1 MKYLDCKYLVGLIG
15 AIFFMTMLVY
25 ANCDPAFANC
35 DNRHPGDLYQEG
47 QAYAESTAR
56 RGEELR
62 IKWTPLLSQLT
73 NQVNRVGSSEEWFK
87 EVFSPERLEA
97 NVLQFEKD
105 YREWERLGESPPP
118 EPSGLPASGRTAEAV
133 LNGTV
138 VLMRST
144 IMDRWR
150 MELGN
155 TELEVAAL
163 QRDYSEEIATLW
175 ESIEAEIKASREQH
189 WVQGRASWEQREF
202 DAALELIKLDNTVE
216 VKKLHEEFRRRYRR
230 LTEDLLVRREQ
241 LARDAIRWA
250 RAYRA

>member
-1 MKYLDCKYLVGLIG
+1 MKYLGCKYRVGLIG

-25 ANCDPAFANC
+25 AICGPAFANC
-35 DNRHPGDLYQEG
+35 DNRRPGDLYQEG

-97 NVLQFEKD
+97 NVRQFEKD
-105 YREWERLGESPPP
+105 YREWKRLSESPPP
-118 EPSGLPASGRTAEAV
+118 EPSGLPASGRTAGAV
-133 LNGTV
+133 LKGTV

-155 TELEVAAL
+155 TELEVAVL
-163 QRDYSEEIATLW
+163 QRNYSKEIAILW
-175 ESIEAEIKASREQH
+175 ESIETEIKAAREQN
-189 WVQGRASWEQREF
+189 WVQEISNWNYFLQMPF
-202 DAALELIKLDNTVE
+202 
-216 VKKLHEEFRRRYRR
+216 RYREP
-230 LTEDLLVRREQ
+230 L
-241 LARDAIRWA
+241 W
-250 RAYRA
+250 